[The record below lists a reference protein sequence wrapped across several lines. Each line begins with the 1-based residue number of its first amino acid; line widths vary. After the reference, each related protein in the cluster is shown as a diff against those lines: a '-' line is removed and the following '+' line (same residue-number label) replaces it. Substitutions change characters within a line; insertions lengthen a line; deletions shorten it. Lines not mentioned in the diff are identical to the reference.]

1 MSAETPTETP
11 DPWETPPSNLDPD
24 LVETS
29 RRLVAKSEATYSGP
43 ESAPEVESESPPD
56 PRLIELEQQNKYL
69 LDRNANLVAKI
80 AQLEAVNGLLQEK
93 IAQLNAQLQ
102 KTHQSQR
109 PWFLRW
115 LNLS

>member
-1 MSAETPTETP
+1 MSETPIENP
-11 DPWETPPSNLDPD
+11 DPWESPPSNLDPD

-29 RRLVAKSEATYSGP
+29 RRMVAKSEATYAGP
-43 ESAPEVESESPPD
+43 DSSPEGEFKPPLD

-69 LDRNANLVAKI
+69 FDRNANLVAKL
-80 AQLEAVNGLLQEK
+80 AQVEAANSQLQEK
-93 IAQLNAQLQ
+93 IAQLQ
-102 KTHQSQR
+102 KSQQPQR